1 MSFLLIA
8 IGIVLLLVCLTG
20 IALGLYM
27 STDQK
32 NRGAGRLFAAW
43 WVSGAAGAGGVIMRD
58 GVTFLIGLIC
68 FLIAGA
74 AFFLVGGARRD
85 PAERTSP
92 GVPPPEGSEK
102 TTRENRSGYRR
113 AAS

>member
-8 IGIVLLLVCLTG
+8 IGIVLLLVCLAG

-27 STDQK
+27 STDQN

-43 WVSGAAGAGGVIMRD
+43 WVSGAAGAAGVIMRD
-58 GVTFLIGLIC
+58 GVTFLIGLVC

-74 AFFLVGGARRD
+74 AFFLAGGARQS
-85 PAERTSP
+85 PTERTRPDS
-92 GVPPPEGSEK
+92 PPPEGSEK